1 MIKMEFVPLHI
12 REISLG
18 PSNKYDWEMHG
29 RAINEL
35 IDVLM
40 SFIMSVYLVIEK
52 AIEFDKVTISMP
64 YVQSKISSDKGILT
78 IIMNRKFWIAT

>member
-1 MIKMEFVPLHI
+1 MIKMEFVPLVI

-29 RAINEL
+29 HAINEL

-40 SFIMSVYLVIEK
+40 SFIM
-52 AIEFDKVTISMP
+52 
-64 YVQSKISSDKGILT
+64 
-78 IIMNRKFWIAT
+78 